1 MIWNALHG
9 MNGLTC
15 LGLVLLPFI
24 LMGVVAYENSRKPRR
39 AKIRAVTHPRYT
51 RRRSRPRGAYVTH
64 DARGARRGP

>member
-24 LMGVVAYENSRKPRR
+24 LLGVVGYENSRKRRR
-39 AKIRAVTHPRYT
+39 AKIRAVTYLGTGDGEAGRT
-51 RRRSRPRGAYVTH
+51 VRA
-64 DARGARRGP
+64 